1 MTRKPAILVVS
12 AAGGAIDDFCRV
24 LEEESGCEI
33 LRVPDGKTALREARK
48 KTPWAVILD
57 EELLDM
63 PGLEL
68 VRALLP
74 IHAFIHTAVMSDLPA
89 EAFHEAAE
97 GLGVMAQLPAA
108 PGADDARRVLER
120 LKRLSGGAGRRAG
133 ASRESSEGG
142 RGAKF
147 VN

>member
-1 MTRKPAILVVS
+1 MNRKACILVVS
-12 AAGGAIDDFCRV
+12 AAEGELDEFCRV
-24 LEEESGCEI
+24 LAEESGCEI
-33 LRVPDGKTALREARK
+33 LRVPDGKTALGEARR
-48 KTPWAVILD
+48 KTPRAVILA

-89 EAFHEAAE
+89 AAFHEAAE

-108 PGADDARRVLER
+108 PRAADARRFLER
-120 LKRLSGGAGRRAG
+120 LQRLSAGG
-133 ASRESSEGG
+133 
-142 RGAKF
+142 
-147 VN
+147 